1 MSSVVTL
8 LGSVSPATA
17 SAMIDGL
24 APKLGWSTKPEDI
37 LGAKLCLDE
46 ASFVTI
52 FSVFP
57 VANAGEFPS
66 VLAISDFGQIYKF
79 VVTGAS
85 ASLPTGETA
94 TIVSASYGVS
104 KKTKHVI
111 FRLTTLAASD
121 GSTKEVKVC
130 KCKDGAAEAL
140 LDGDPVL
147 CYVEWVWVP
156 FPRPLCLNDEC
167 PIECRFQESICSCSQ

>member
-1 MSSVVTL
+1 MSTVVTL

-17 SAMIDGL
+17 SAMITGL
-24 APKLGWSTKPEDI
+24 VPKPGWSTKPEDI
-37 LGAKLCLDE
+37 LGARLWLDE

-52 FSVFP
+52 FSIFP

-85 ASLPTGETA
+85 ATLPTGETA

-104 KKTKHVI
+104 KVTKHVI
-111 FRLTTLAASD
+111 FRSTTLTTAS
-121 GSTKEVKVC
+121 GETKEMKVC
-130 KCKDGAAEAL
+130 KCKQGTSEAML
-140 LDGDPVL
+140 LDDPVF
-147 CYVEWVWVP
+147 CYLEWVWVP
-156 FPRPLCLNDEC
+156 VPRAHCQTDEC
-167 PIECRFQESICSCSQ
+167 PSMCRFEGLDCACPG